1 MKNKRLF
8 WKLFKSYIIIICVF
22 LLVTITFTTTTWRNF
37 YLERVATE
45 LTSQLLL
52 IKNDFKSSLGNI
64 NKRKIKNLTYKYS
77 AKISSRITFIGINGE
92 VLSDSHYETELL
104 ENHANRPEIQKALNG
119 QIGESIRYS
128 KTLQKKMM
136 YIAVPIKDNGKLVGV
151 LRNAVTINFI
161 DRNLSEI
168 YNKIIVTTLITSALL
183 GIISWIFSK
192 NISTPLESLAEGAL
206 KFADGDLN
214 YKLSVP
220 KIKEI
225 AEVAIAMNKMA
236 KRLDSRIN
244 KITRQKQEKEVIFSN
259 LSEGIIAV
267 DNEKDIRRLNKSAA
281 EILGINYIED
291 AQKKSM
297 YEVIHNEQIINFI
310 EETINSESESLEKE
324 ICIVKNSNS
333 LLLQLKGITIKD
345 SKNTKIEALFVLKDI
360 TRIKQLENIRK
371 DFVANVSHEL
381 KTPITS
387 IKGFIE
393 TLNDGALSDIDT
405 AKRFLDIISRHANRL
420 SAIVEDLLSLSRLE
434 QSNETIVLEPY
445 GLKEILASAMQE
457 CEIKAKAKNIELELI
472 CADEIQAELNLLL
485 FEQAVVNLIINAI
498 KYSNE
503 DKKITVKAEKSNSYI
518 SIDVIDQG
526 FGIDSEHLPRLF
538 ERFYRVDKARSRKQG
553 GTGLGLSIVKHI
565 AQIHNGYVDVKSI
578 QGFGS
583 TFSFYLPLKVE
594 DTNITEKTPS
604 EIG

>member
-1 MKNKRLF
+1 MKNKKLF
-8 WKLFKSYIIIICVF
+8 WKLFKSYIVIICVF
-22 LLVTITFTTTTWRNF
+22 LLVTIIFTTTTWRNF
-37 YLERVATE
+37 YLERVASE
-45 LTSQLLL
+45 LTSQVLL
-52 IKNDFKSSLGNI
+52 IKDEFKSSLDTI
-64 NKRKIKNLTYKYS
+64 NKDKTKNLTYKYS
-77 AKISSRITFIGINGE
+77 AKTSSRITFIGTDGRVI
-92 VLSDSHYETELL
+92 SDSHYDTELL

-128 KTLQKKMM
+128 NTLQKKMM
-136 YIAVPIKDNGKLVGV
+136 YIAVPVKYNGKLVGV
-151 LRNAVTINFI
+151 LRNAVTIDFI

-168 YNKIIVTTLITSALL
+168 FNKIIITTLITSALL
-183 GIISWIFSK
+183 GAISWIFSK

-220 KIKEI
+220 NIKEI

-236 KRLDSRIN
+236 KRLDNRIN

-259 LSEGIIAV
+259 LSEGIIAI
-267 DNEKDIRRLNKSAA
+267 DNEKNIRRLNKSVA
-281 EILGINYIED
+281 EILEIDSIED
-291 AQKKSM
+291 AQKKNL
-297 YEVIHNEQIINFI
+297 YQAIHDEQIINFI
-310 EETINSESESLEKE
+310 EETLNSEDESLEKE
-324 ICIVKNSNS
+324 ICIEKNGNPM
-333 LLLQLKGITIKD
+333 LLQLKGITIKD

-405 AKRFLDIISRHANRL
+405 AKRFLEIISRHSNRL

-434 QSNETIVLEPY
+434 QCNESITLELY
-445 GLKEILASAMQE
+445 SLKEILVNALQA
-457 CEIKAKAKNIELELI
+457 CEIKSKDKNIDIELQCPTDI
-472 CADEIQAELNLLL
+472 QVEINILL
-485 FEQAVVNLIINAI
+485 FEQAIVNLIINAI

-503 DKKITVKAEKSNSYI
+503 NKTITVKVEKHDKYI
-518 SIDVIDQG
+518 AIDIIDQG
-526 FGIDSEHLPRLF
+526 LGIAPEHLPRIF

-583 TFSFYLPLKVE
+583 TFSFYLPLKNVA
-594 DTNITEKTPS
+594 ITEKTP
-604 EIG
+604 I

>member
-1 MKNKRLF
+1 MKNKKLF
-8 WKLFKSYIIIICVF
+8 WKLFKSYIVIICVF
-22 LLVTITFTTTTWRNF
+22 LLVTIIFTTTTWRNF
-37 YLERVATE
+37 YLERVASE
-45 LTSQLLL
+45 LTSQVLL
-52 IKNDFKSSLGNI
+52 IKDEFKSSLDTI
-64 NKRKIKNLTYKYS
+64 NKDKTKNLTYKYS
-77 AKISSRITFIGINGE
+77 AKTSSRITFIGTDGRVI
-92 VLSDSHYETELL
+92 SDSHYDTELL

-128 KTLQKKMM
+128 NTLQKKMM
-136 YIAVPIKDNGKLVGV
+136 YIAVPVKYNGKLVGV
-151 LRNAVTINFI
+151 LRNAVTIDFI

-168 YNKIIVTTLITSALL
+168 FNKIIITTLITSALL
-183 GIISWIFSK
+183 GAISWIFSK

-220 KIKEI
+220 NIKEI

-236 KRLDSRIN
+236 KRLDNRIN

-259 LSEGIIAV
+259 LSEGIIAI
-267 DNEKDIRRLNKSAA
+267 DNEKNIRRLNKSVA
-281 EILGINYIED
+281 EILEIDSIED
-291 AQKKSM
+291 AQKKNL
-297 YEVIHNEQIINFI
+297 YQAIHDEQIINFI
-310 EETINSESESLEKE
+310 EETLNSEDESLEKE
-324 ICIVKNSNS
+324 ICIEKNGNPM
-333 LLLQLKGITIKD
+333 LLQLKGITIKD

-405 AKRFLDIISRHANRL
+405 AKRFLDIISRHSNRL

-434 QSNETIVLEPY
+434 QCNESITLELY
-445 GLKEILASAMQE
+445 SLKEILVNALQA
-457 CEIKAKAKNIELELI
+457 CEIKSKDKNIDIELL
-472 CADEIQAELNLLL
+472 CPTDIQVEVNILL
-485 FEQAVVNLIINAI
+485 FEQAIVNLIINAI

-503 DKKITVKAEKSNSYI
+503 NKTITVKVEKHDKYI
-518 SIDVIDQG
+518 AIDVIDQG
-526 FGIDSEHLPRLF
+526 FGIAPEHLPRIF

-553 GTGLGLSIVKHI
+553 GTGLGLSIVKHT

-583 TFSFYLPLKVE
+583 TFSFYLPLK
-594 DTNITEKTPS
+594 NAAITEKTP
-604 EIG
+604 I